1 MHLAVASQNG
11 NTKKLPFL
19 LVSPTFE
26 LKGDFSFL
34 CILAYNW
41 YVVSWLV
48 QKKLIKRRWLF
59 RSVHPVSFGL
69 IEHMNPFTKEFSK
82 TPAAVLV
89 LNFHYQCKFHGHFAK
104 LWREDSTLSDFLCL
118 SKEITLVPVISGH
131 YILNRSQFV
140 HHMIKEYLAEVINIH
155 VTV

>member
-1 MHLAVASQNG
+1 M
-11 NTKKLPFL
+11 TCP
-19 LVSPTFE
+19 
-26 LKGDFSFL
+26 
-34 CILAYNW
+34 
-41 YVVSWLV
+41 
-48 QKKLIKRRWLF
+48 KKLIKRWWLF

-118 SKEITLVPVISGH
+118 SKEITFVPVISGH

-140 HHMIKEYLAEVINIH
+140 HHMIKEYLAEVMLLCKSAKVSNWVNVKRKSWMCIH
-155 VTV
+155 RFQSDPCSWSNHHLFQLQGA